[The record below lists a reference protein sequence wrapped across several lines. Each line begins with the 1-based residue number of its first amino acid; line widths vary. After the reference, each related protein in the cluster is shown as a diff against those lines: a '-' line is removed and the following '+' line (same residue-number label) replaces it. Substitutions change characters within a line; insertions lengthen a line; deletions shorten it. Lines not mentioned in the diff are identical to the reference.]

1 MKVFFNKYTVDATT
15 LDWNTFFQF
24 VIIFVFSPTTVL
36 FYFLIHSFN
45 NNPLKISL
53 EDILGLL
60 ELILNRYCSEETIEM
75 LFSSSDLY
83 IFGIIIFLLEI
94 VTII

>member
-1 MKVFFNKYTVDATT
+1 MLILYTFTTLDATT

-36 FYFLIHSFN
+36 FHFLIHSFN

-53 EDILGLL
+53 ENILSLL

-83 IFGIIIFLLEI
+83 
-94 VTII
+94 